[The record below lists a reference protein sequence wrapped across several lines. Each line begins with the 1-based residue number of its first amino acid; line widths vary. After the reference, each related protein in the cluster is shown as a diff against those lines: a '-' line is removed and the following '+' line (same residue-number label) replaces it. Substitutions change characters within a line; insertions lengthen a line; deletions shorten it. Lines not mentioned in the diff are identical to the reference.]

1 MSRRY
6 DIGEQ
11 ESSASRGGSNR
22 RKVTVKVCM
31 LDDSMVKFDI
41 EVSAYAVN
49 ATTVRAKII
58 TEFCRFLFFCWLYIR
73 LKLVLLFSVFAA
85 CDKKYSSCF

>member
-49 ATTVRAKII
+49 ATTVLIRAKKI
-58 TEFCRFLFFCWLYIR
+58 TEICRYLFF
-73 LKLVLLFSVFAA
+73 LLAIHQVKTCSVIL
-85 CDKKYSSCF
+85 CLRGVR

>member
-49 ATTVRAKII
+49 ATTVLIRAKII
-58 TEFCRFLFFCWLYIR
+58 TEFCRYLFF
-73 LKLVLLFSVFAA
+73 VGNTSG
-85 CDKKYSSCF
+85 